1 MGLNLRRRQRNIQCA
16 LKSLEK
22 CSTCKNHRQSAPQ
35 ATAFSIVIYRQ
46 IWTTRSPSLF
56 FFFFFFMFYVYM
68 QPCGLWQTWASLR
81 TKNLARLEAPYMY
94 ISALSR
100 RNYHDLSGLGLH
112 DIGSHHI
119 TCILSHA
126 FQPIH
131 SIGVDIEYKT
141 SVGQRPC
148 LETSAHLPQFA
159 LSCSQ
164 YRGPT
169 PDPEGY
175 FPTFDRIDRVDSRAH
190 TASPRNLDLVAHE
203 KSLNKLCDRKY
214 DLSVINLIS
223 NTVCWR
229 QKYRDFADSNLFL
242 HDCCLLIIVRP
253 CIRSKI
259 GRLLRKVCRVG
270 LE

>member
-1 MGLNLRRRQRNIQCA
+1 MTDL
-16 LKSLEK
+16 
-22 CSTCKNHRQSAPQ
+22 
-35 ATAFSIVIYRQ
+35 
-46 IWTTRSPSLF
+46 SLF
-56 FFFFFFMFYVYM
+56 TYKKPSPAWSPLYVHF
-68 QPCGLWQTWASLR
+68 R
-81 TKNLARLEAPYMY
+81 I
-94 ISALSR
+94 ISPKLSR
-100 RNYHDLSGLGLH
+100 LLGNFPPPDSCVYWPSQSGLGLH

-141 SVGQRPC
+141 SVGPRPC

-159 LSCSQ
+159 LSCSK

-175 FPTFDRIDRVDSRAH
+175 FPTFDRIDRVDGRAH
-190 TASPRNLDLVAHE
+190 TASPRNLDFVALE

-229 QKYRDFADSNLFL
+229 QKYRGFADSNLFL